1 MIHARL
7 TRFLVTIALAVPA
20 FPAFGQGDPQS
31 SPYAGIEAWTKDR
44 DERLAWFREARF
56 GMLIHLGLYS
66 GAAGTWPPG
75 AQDIRQDERQH
86 PEWIRTWAS
95 IGKEDYE
102 RTLKPLFRPEPG
114 CTDEWAKLA
123 KDAGMRYAIL
133 SAKSEEGY
141 TLFNSAAGSTNIS
154 PAGRDLFGEFVASIR
169 KQQLMPGVYYSLVDW
184 NHTEASRYPLY
195 LQEHFKELAT
205 DYGPLGIL
213 WVDGSTAAHEA
224 SRWGTKQLLETW
236 RNHQPASVI
245 NNRFWNGLENPNGD
259 FMTPERYVLPSAIDG
274 RMFEVRH
281 TLNDQLGFRGENVP
295 WKSQRE
301 VLLLL
306 SDVASKEGN
315 LLLGI
320 GPDASGHIPEKAAD
334 VLRRTG
340 EWLKT
345 HGEAIYGTGP
355 TPFLA
360 PTFNGRCTV
369 AERDGTHIL
378 YCHLHEWPQGG
389 VVSLDG
395 LSTRCVSAVMMG
407 EEPLDLEVSNVSWP
421 TISLPQLPPDRNN
434 PLPVIAARLEGK
446 PTIDPIP
453 YPMQGV
459 DRTVTLTASQA
470 ILVPGPGT
478 VNPLRMEGRH
488 VGFWSQK
495 ADSLW
500 FPVII
505 KHPGKFRVV
514 VEASVSRPCGGE
526 IEIRVLDQALRLPLE
541 PTGDDWSN
549 FVDLEAGVVRIPQ
562 PGLHVIHFRPIRIDS
577 YGLMNLRTV
586 RLLPV
591 DEEERHD

>member
-1 MIHARL
+1 MSNSCF
-7 TRFLVTIALAVPA
+7 TRCLVTTALAVSA

-31 SPYAGIEAWTKDR
+31 SPYAGVEAWAKDR

-75 AQDIRQDERQH
+75 SQDSRQDERQR

-102 RTLKPLFRPEPG
+102 RTLKSLFHPEPG

-123 KDAGMRYAIL
+123 KDAGMRYAIF

-141 TLFNSAAGSTNIS
+141 TLFNGAPGTTNIS
-154 PAGRDLFGEFVASIR
+154 PAGRDLFGEFVASVR
-169 KQQLMPGVYYSLVDW
+169 KQQLMPGVYYSLIDW
-184 NHTEASRYPLY
+184 NHSAPSQYPLY

-205 DYGPLGIL
+205 GYGPLGIL
-213 WVDGSTAAHEA
+213 WVDGSTATDEA
-224 SRWGTKQLLETW
+224 SRWGTRNLLETW

-281 TLNDQLGFRGENVP
+281 TLTDHLGYCGENVP
-295 WKSQRE
+295 WKSPRE
-301 VLLLL
+301 ILLLL
-306 SDVASKEGN
+306 SDVASKGGN
-315 LLLGI
+315 LLLGV
-320 GPDASGHIPEKAAD
+320 GPDASGRIPGKAAD
-334 VLRRTG
+334 SLRRTG
-340 EWLKT
+340 GWLKT

-360 PTFNGRCTV
+360 PTFDGRCTV

-378 YCHLHEWPQGG
+378 YCHLHQWPPGG
-389 VVSLDG
+389 TISLDG
-395 LSTRCVSAVMMG
+395 LSTRCVSAVLMG
-407 EEPLDLEVSNVSWP
+407 EQPLELEVSNISWP
-421 TISLPQLPPDRNN
+421 TISLPQHPPDRDN
-434 PLPVIAARLEGK
+434 PLPIVAARLEGK

-453 YPMQGV
+453 YPLQGV

-470 ILVPGPGT
+470 ILAPGPGT
-478 VNPLRMEGRH
+478 KNPLRLEGQH
-488 VGFWSQK
+488 IGFWSQK

-500 FPVII
+500 FPVMM

-514 VEASVSRPCGGE
+514 LEVAVSRPCGGE
-526 IEIRVLDQALRLPLE
+526 IEIRVLDEALRLPLE
-541 PTGDDWSN
+541 PTGEGWGN
-549 FVDLEAGVVRIPQ
+549 FVDLEAGVVKIPQ
-562 PGLHVIHFRPIRIDS
+562 AGLHAIHIRPIRIEG

-591 DEEERHD
+591 DEEK